1 MRGERVHHRDIC
13 DGDAPR
19 EDHEDVTSCLD
30 AGSGAICCSSRS
42 GFEAGKTAKWQFE
55 GGGNTGPVHST
66 AQYPFENVMAQRK
79 RS

>member
-19 EDHEDVTSCLD
+19 EDHEDVPSGLN
-30 AGSGAICCSSRS
+30 AGSRAIRCGSRS
-42 GFEAGKTAKWQFE
+42 GCEAGETAKGRFE

-66 AQYPFENVMAQRK
+66 AQYPL
-79 RS
+79 